1 MTAGANIMT
10 KRTEIFSSEPY
21 RVEESVGYLL
31 SRARTKLAK
40 SLDVALIERGITHAQ
55 GSILLM
61 LSTGKYET
69 AADLARELY
78 IDSASMTRMID
89 RLEKRG
95 LLFRVRR
102 DDDRRVVS
110 LRLTGAGQELARQ
123 LPEVYVVVRNRNFA
137 GFSAEELA
145 TLSGLLRKFLAY
157 ETPEADI
164 QATDE

>member
-1 MTAGANIMT
+1 MTAWANIMT
-10 KRTEIFSSEPY
+10 ERTEIFSSEPY
-21 RVEESVGYLL
+21 RVEDSVGYLL

-40 SLDVALIERGITHAQ
+40 SLDVALVERGITHAQ

-110 LRLTGAGQELARQ
+110 LRLTGAGQEL
-123 LPEVYVVVRNRNFA
+123 VRNRNFA

-145 TLSGLLRKFLAY
+145 ALSGLLRKFLAY

>member
-1 MTAGANIMT
+1 MAIIMIAR
-10 KRTEIFSSEPY
+10 KDIFTPEQY
-21 RVEESVGYLL
+21 RVEDSVGYLL
-31 SRARTKLAK
+31 GRARTRLAK
-40 SLDVALIERGITHAQ
+40 SLDMSLVERGITHAQ

-61 LSTGKYET
+61 LASGKYET

-123 LPEVYVVVRNRNFA
+123 LPEIYVTVLNRNFA
-137 GFSAEELA
+137 GFSAEELG
-145 TLSGLLRKFLAY
+145 TLSGLLRKLLAN
-157 ETPEADI
+157 ETAGEDVPP
-164 QATDE
+164 TDE